1 VPVHLDMMTMSV
13 VGITVTLVLGLVLT
27 FNWARYGGSSF
38 VGVWGLSMLVLS
50 VGIVVA
56 SVSSLAGLLSVL
68 AFGQA
73 AMILSDGIKCN
84 ACREFAGRESSL
96 VYVVAGPLLFL
107 LVVNSGLVETFNGRL
122 MLVCTLLAA
131 YNFAAAAELIYAN
144 GEHLPSRWPAAVLLV
159 ITGLSFLSWL
169 PLIVARPIV
178 EIGQVFL
185 SGWFPAVLLV
195 TLLLRTALAFI
206 VLAMAKERQ
215 EQEQRTDA
223 LTDSLTGLPNRR
235 ALFEAADVI
244 GQRRILGGGTPVSVL
259 ILDLDHFKDTNDSY
273 GHEFGDE
280 VLKLFARTLV
290 KTLDDKGIVG
300 RLGGEEFAAILPGV
314 DATAAVV
321 AAEALRRAF
330 ARSAAFVNGLAIGA
344 TVSVGVASDVE
355 VDTDLSGLFRRA
367 DAALYVA
374 KRAGRNQVALLESD
388 DQRVLPAG
396 STIRTSPS
404 RLRPTPPITK
414 RQQPLRID

>member
-1 VPVHLDMMTMSV
+1 MPVHLDMMTMSV
-13 VGITVTLVLGLVLT
+13 VGITVALVLGLVLT
-27 FNWARYGGSSF
+27 FNWARYGGSFF

-50 VGIVVA
+50 VGIAIA
-56 SVSSLAGLLSVL
+56 SASSLAGLLSVL

-73 AMILSDGIKCN
+73 AMILSDGIKWN
-84 ACREFAGRESSL
+84 ACRAFAGRESNF
-96 VYVVAGPLLFL
+96 VYALAGPILFL
-107 LVVNSGLVETFNGRL
+107 VVVNSGFVETFNGRL

-131 YNFAAAAELIYAN
+131 YNFAAAAELAYAN
-144 GEHLPSRWPAAVLLV
+144 GEQLPSRWPAALLLV
-159 ITGLSFLSWL
+159 LTGLSFLSWL
-169 PLIVARPIV
+169 PLIVARPFTG
-178 EIGQVFL
+178 IGSVFL

-280 VLKLFARTLV
+280 VLKVFAMTLV
-290 KTLDDKGIVG
+290 KTLDEKGIVG

-314 DATAAVV
+314 DGATALV

-330 ARSAAFVNGLAIGA
+330 ARSAAFINGLAIGA

-414 RQQPLRID
+414 RQTVRID

>member
-1 VPVHLDMMTMSV
+1 VPIHLDMMTMSV
-13 VGITVTLVLGLVLT
+13 VGITVTLVLGVVLT

-38 VGVWGLSMLVLS
+38 VGAWGFSMLILS
-50 VGIVVA
+50 VGIVIANA
-56 SVSSLAGLLSVL
+56 SSMAGLLSVL

-73 AMILSDGIKCN
+73 VMILSDGVKWS
-84 ACREFAGRESSL
+84 ACRAFAGRDASRL
-96 VYVVAGPLLFL
+96 YVVAGPVLFL
-107 LVVNSGLVETFNGRL
+107 LIVNSGFVETFNGRL
-122 MLVCTLLAA
+122 MLVCTLSAA
-131 YNFAAAAELIYAN
+131 YSFAAAAELAYAN
-144 GEHLPSRWPAAVLLV
+144 GEQLPSRWPAVLLLV
-159 ITGLSFLSWL
+159 LTGISFLFWL
-169 PLIVARPIV
+169 PLIIARPFA
-178 EIGQVFL
+178 EIRDVFL

-235 ALFEAADVI
+235 ALFEAADAI

-280 VLKLFARTLV
+280 VLKLFAMTLV
-290 KTLDDKGIVG
+290 KTLDGRAIVG

-314 DATAAVV
+314 DGVAASA

-330 ARSAAFVNGLAIGA
+330 ARSAAFINGLAIGA
-344 TVSVGVASDVE
+344 TVSIGVATDVE

-374 KRAGRNQVALLESD
+374 KRAGRNQVALLQSD

-404 RLRPTPPITK
+404 RLRPTSPITK
-414 RQQPLRID
+414 RPPVRIG